1 MTAPAAAVPAGRGA
15 HPQRAARWATLLL
28 LCLAPILLVALTQ
41 DIGAHA
47 YDAATEHIYRG
58 VAFSAAIDDGAIYP
72 RWSQALHWGL
82 GSPLFTFQPPLPYY
96 GMDLLYRFGV
106 PHALGWRVLMAL
118 GYALAFLGAYL
129 LVRILGGT
137 RTAGLVAAIAYVYA
151 PYVIRNGLERGSNEA
166 YSMFLYPLV
175 LWSLIW
181 LAERPNPGRFALAT
195 GIWAACIACH
205 VLGPLMLAPV
215 AGVLALVLWVRGCAS
230 RKRSPAP
237 LLALLAG
244 ALLTAFIWAPM
255 GGPWGSEQAW
265 VHIER
270 DFNKP
275 EAMPAENPL
284 QPGDLLAPPA
294 VYDVMRDNNKTGDR
308 VGLAQSVLLLLG
320 IPGTIYLWSR
330 NRRLAWA
337 IGAATAIGL
346 FLFFL
351 FTPWSD
357 WLWRLGGALA
367 ARLLYRT
374 RLMGLQALAAAV
386 VAGLMLVALPP
397 RARRIVGAVLGA
409 VLLVL
414 ALPSLYVQHQ
424 HAFADFD
431 AAPGLDGV
439 RAMEIRHGGTA
450 LTAFGEFTPRWRTA
464 PFDETLLNN
473 LGPDFDPQARPLA
486 NPEGEVSVR
495 TAEVNDGA
503 WDLRLDAPVPV
514 TATLHLLYYPRWQ
527 ATLDGRPVALV
538 PQAETGYGQFALPE
552 GEHDLAL
559 RYGSTAA
566 ETGGLV
572 VSAVTLL
579 ALLIF
584 AIVRLARPRRGQ
596 AVAPRA
602 TSAGAALADTGGRVS
617 PSVWLLAGLA
627 GLLVLKVA
635 VIDPHTTLFR
645 CVSSAGRVCGAD
657 TTATASFAGAPALR
671 GYSIASY
678 NAKAGDP
685 VELTLYWQVDA
696 PLDHSLAS
704 FVHVRPSTPEQA
716 TNPASPNGMW
726 AQEEHRSW
734 DGLLGSELVP
744 GKLYADSYRFDLP
757 KEMPA
762 GKYFLEFGWFDP
774 VSGEQADTPEGSA
787 QPPLRILWRS
797 VLLPDLNV
805 AAADHE

>member
-1 MTAPAAAVPAGRGA
+1 
-15 HPQRAARWATLLL
+15 
-28 LCLAPILLVALTQ
+28 
-41 DIGAHA
+41 
-47 YDAATEHIYRG
+47 
-58 VAFSAAIDDGAIYP
+58 
-72 RWSQALHWGL
+72 
-82 GSPLFTFQPPLPYY
+82 
-96 GMDLLYRFGV
+96 
-106 PHALGWRVLMAL
+106 
-118 GYALAFLGAYL
+118 
-129 LVRILGGT
+129 
-137 RTAGLVAAIAYVYA
+137 
-151 PYVIRNGLERGSNEA
+151 
-166 YSMFLYPLV
+166 
-175 LWSLIW
+175 
-181 LAERPNPGRFALAT
+181 
-195 GIWAACIACH
+195 
-205 VLGPLMLAPV
+205 
-215 AGVLALVLWVRGCAS
+215 
-230 RKRSPAP
+230 
-237 LLALLAG
+237 
-244 ALLTAFIWAPM
+244 
-255 GGPWGSEQAW
+255 
-265 VHIER
+265 
-270 DFNKP
+270 
-275 EAMPAENPL
+275 
-284 QPGDLLAPPA
+284 
-294 VYDVMRDNNKTGDR
+294 VMRDNNKTGDR
-308 VGLAQSVLLLLG
+308 AGLAQTVLLFLG
-320 IPGTIYLWSR
+320 IPGTIYLWRR

-337 IGAATAIGL
+337 VGAATAIGL

-357 WLWRLGGALA
+357 WLWRLGGDLA

-386 VAGLMLVALPP
+386 VAGLLLVALPP
-397 RARRIVGAVLGA
+397 RARRIVGAVLAA

-414 ALPSLYVQHQ
+414 ALPSLYVQYQ
-424 HAFADFD
+424 HGFADFD
-431 AAPGLDGV
+431 AAPGLDAVRAMGGV

-464 PFDETLLNN
+464 PFDETLLDD
-473 LGPDFDPQARPLA
+473 LGPDFDAQARPLA
-486 NPEGEVSVR
+486 NAEGEISVR

-503 WDLRLDAPVPV
+503 WDLRLDAPAPV

-538 PQAETGYGQFALPE
+538 PQAETGYAQFALPE
-552 GEHDLAL
+552 GEHVLAL
-559 RYGSTAA
+559 RYGSTAV
-566 ETGGLV
+566 ETGGLI

-579 ALLIF
+579 AVLAF
-584 AIVRLARPRRGQ
+584 AVVRLAGPRQ
-596 AVAPRA
+596 AQAA
-602 TSAGAALADTGGRVS
+602 AAQGTSDGAALADTGGRAG

-671 GYSIASY
+671 GYSVASTDVS
-678 NAKAGDP
+678 AGGP

-696 PLDHSLAS
+696 PLDHPLAS
-704 FVHVRPSTPEQA
+704 FVHVRPSAPEQP

-762 GKYFLEFGWFDP
+762 GKYFLEFGWFDS

-805 AAADHE
+805 GASGHE